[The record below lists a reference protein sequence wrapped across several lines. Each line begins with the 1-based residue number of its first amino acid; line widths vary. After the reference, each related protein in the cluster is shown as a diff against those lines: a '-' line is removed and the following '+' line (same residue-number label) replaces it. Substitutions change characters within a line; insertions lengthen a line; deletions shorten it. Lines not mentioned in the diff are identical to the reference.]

1 MLPSQKGEKIRPIE
15 MLLKQAQK
23 RPPGSKKLKTAHF
36 FFSSL
41 CAVTAKKAVSRPSPP
56 LTTPPSRNKLG
67 NKTRKFT
74 QSISNSVLLKTY
86 RSALDNRML
95 YQMNVAVKIKVTDE
109 KVLRKETTSMPK
121 EAEGSFSPRPATPRV
136 FTDRS
141 GDLID
146 SGVVSGVY
154 GSPDGVNGSGG
165 VSKDCGGVP
174 KVGVPVDSDGAPG
187 GPGQVPEIP
196 LMPSDGSKVFIIYL
210 ITGLING
217 VLSGMVNEILLGYGS
232 NVNRA
237 SEGEQLW
244 SPDPPTPSAG
254 ELYSTIPAT
263 RMATDNQL
271 LKFAN
276 LQVVWYTNA
285 ISPPLSTHLK
295 EIWRKFQEIS
305 KVIFSDGMLNM
316 SGETSQCC

>member
-1 MLPSQKGEKIRPIE
+1 
-15 MLLKQAQK
+15 
-23 RPPGSKKLKTAHF
+23 
-36 FFSSL
+36 
-41 CAVTAKKAVSRPSPP
+41 
-56 LTTPPSRNKLG
+56 
-67 NKTRKFT
+67 
-74 QSISNSVLLKTY
+74 
-86 RSALDNRML
+86 ML

-254 ELYSTIPAT
+254 EVCSTIPAT
-263 RMATDNQL
+263 KMATDNQL
-271 LKFAN
+271 KKIAN
-276 LQVVWYTNA
+276 PQVVWYTHA
-285 ISPPLSTHLK
+285 ITTIVHTFDYMQRLQRGMVESICKKKSQRQRPCYFTDMNINCFLSTNPERNLAKVLTNPK
-295 EIWRKFQEIS
+295 EILAKLGAKQIPKES
-305 KVIFSDGMLNM
+305 LAKVPTNLEGNFSDGILNIKPSDVRGNQPMLLPQVLHQRIIQFL
-316 SGETSQCC
+316 GGC